1 MKKLFCLLLA
11 AILVF
16 GFTACGG
23 SQNADSADA
32 GDAAEEVAEEAAE
45 EAASEESPE
54 AIATLM
60 INTEGMG
67 AIAYGLEGEEVEFD
81 EDFPKQSAIVNL
93 TEPGTYVIKAK
104 PDDGWKFV
112 KWTKNG
118 EDFSEEPEITVEV
131 AEGVEYMAVFET
143 E

>member
-45 EAASEESPE
+45 EAASEEPLE
-54 AIATLM
+54 VTATLM

-67 AIAYGLEGEEVEFD
+67 AIAYGLEGEEIEFD

>member
-45 EAASEESPE
+45 ETASEEPLE
-54 AIATLM
+54 VTATLM

-81 EDFPKQSAIVNL
+81 EDFPKQSAVVNL

>member
-1 MKKLFCLLLA
+1 MKKLICLLLA

-32 GDAAEEVAEEAAE
+32 GDAAEEVAEEAA
-45 EAASEESPE
+45 SEESPE

-67 AIAYGLEGEEVEFD
+67 AIAYGLEGEEIEFD

-112 KWTKNG
+112 KWTRNG

>member
-1 MKKLFCLLLA
+1 MKKLFCILLA

-16 GFTACGG
+16 GLTACGG

-32 GDAAEEVAEEAAE
+32 GDAAEEVAEEAA
-45 EAASEESPE
+45 SEESPE
-54 AIATLM
+54 VAATLM

-67 AIAYGLEGEEVEFD
+67 TIAYGLEGEEIEFD

>member
-16 GFTACGG
+16 GLTACGG

-45 EAASEESPE
+45 ETASEEPLE
-54 AIATLM
+54 VTATLM

-67 AIAYGLEGEEVEFD
+67 AIAYGLEGEEIEFD

>member
-32 GDAAEEVAEEAAE
+32 GDAAEEVAE
-45 EAASEESPE
+45 
-54 AIATLM
+54 
-60 INTEGMG
+60 
-67 AIAYGLEGEEVEFD
+67 
-81 EDFPKQSAIVNL
+81 
-93 TEPGTYVIKAK
+93 
-104 PDDGWKFV
+104 
-112 KWTKNG
+112 
-118 EDFSEEPEITVEV
+118 
-131 AEGVEYMAVFET
+131 GVEYMAVFET

>member
-23 SQNADSADA
+23 SQNADSA
-32 GDAAEEVAEEAAE
+32 
-45 EAASEESPE
+45 
-54 AIATLM
+54 
-60 INTEGMG
+60 
-67 AIAYGLEGEEVEFD
+67 
-81 EDFPKQSAIVNL
+81 
-93 TEPGTYVIKAK
+93 
-104 PDDGWKFV
+104 DDGWKFV

-143 E
+143 D

>member
-32 GDAAEEVAEEAAE
+32 GDAAEEVAEEAA
-45 EAASEESPE
+45 SEESPE
-54 AIATLM
+54 VAATLM

-67 AIAYGLEGEEVEFD
+67 AIAYGLEGEEIEFD

-112 KWTKNG
+112 KWTKDG
-118 EDFSEEPEITVEV
+118 EDFSEETDITVEV
-131 AEGVEYMAVFET
+131 TEDVEYIAVFNAE
-143 E
+143 

>member
-1 MKKLFCLLLA
+1 MKKFVYLLLA
-11 AILVF
+11 AILVM
-16 GFTACGG
+16 GFTACSGPQ
-23 SQNADSADA
+23 SADSDEPADA
-32 GDAAEEVAEEAAE
+32 EI
-45 EAASEESPE
+45 
-54 AIATLM
+54 IATLM

-67 AIAYGLEGEEVEFD
+67 TIAYGLEGEDVEFD
-81 EDFPKQSAIVNL
+81 EDFPNQSTVVNL

>member
-1 MKKLFCLLLA
+1 MQEMQQKRLQRKLQKKLLRKSHRK
-11 AILVF
+11 
-16 GFTACGG
+16 
-23 SQNADSADA
+23 SQRL
-32 GDAAEEVAEEAAE
+32 
-45 EAASEESPE
+45 SEE
-54 AIATLM
+54 I
-60 INTEGMG
+60 
-67 AIAYGLEGEEVEFD
+67 EFD

>member
-16 GFTACGG
+16 GLTACGG

-32 GDAAEEVAEEAAE
+32 GDAAEEVAEEAA
-45 EAASEESPE
+45 SEESPE
-54 AIATLM
+54 VAATLM

-67 AIAYGLEGEEVEFD
+67 AIAYGLEGEEIEFD

>member
-23 SQNADSADA
+23 SQNADSADT
-32 GDAAEEVAEEAAE
+32 GDAAEEEAAE

-54 AIATLM
+54 VAATLM

-81 EDFPKQSAIVNL
+81 EDFPKQSAVVNL

-112 KWTKNG
+112 KWTRNG

>member
-45 EAASEESPE
+45 EAASEEPLE
-54 AIATLM
+54 VTATLM

-81 EDFPKQSAIVNL
+81 EDFPKQSAVVNL

>member
-32 GDAAEEVAEEAAE
+32 GDAAEEVAEEAA
-45 EAASEESPE
+45 SEESPE
-54 AIATLM
+54 VTATLM

-118 EDFSEEPEITVEV
+118 EDFSEESEITVEV

>member
-45 EAASEESPE
+45 EAASEEPLE
-54 AIATLM
+54 VTATLM

-67 AIAYGLEGEEVEFD
+67 AIAYGLEGEEIEFD

-112 KWTKNG
+112 KWNKNG